1 MVAHGEELPRDVKG
15 YTILN
20 MRKES
25 LRLLEQGGHD
35 IDTAAQLLKIKIYY
49 ASVFFAEQAAENS
62 IKALHIE
69 KKRRAEFTHDLVEL
83 VQGLDAPRD
92 VLKAAAELSPDYI
105 ISRYPDAANGV
116 PAAMYDEES
125 AVAHL
130 GYARRIIEWVRLELK
145 LET

>member
-1 MVAHGEELPRDVKG
+1 M
-15 YTILN
+15 
-20 MRKES
+20 
-25 LRLLEQGGHD
+25 EQGGHD

-49 ASVFFAEQAAENS
+49 ASVFFAEQAAEKS
-62 IKALHIE
+62 LKALHIE

-83 VQGLDAPRD
+83 AQVLGAPRD

-105 ISRYPDAANGV
+105 IARYPDAANGV

-130 GYARRIIEWVRLELK
+130 GYARRTIEWVRLELK